1 MLVPGSVIH
10 DEVMSHEPKA
20 AVDVIFVAILSHRP
34 SAEDR
39 SFAIAEIR
47 SADTPQAGVGNL
59 IWALLNTREFIFI
72 Q

>member
-1 MLVPGSVIH
+1 VFLSV
-10 DEVMSHEPKA
+10 
-20 AVDVIFVAILSHRP
+20 LTHRP

-39 SFAIAEIR
+39 QFAVEEIMT
-47 SADTPQAGVGNL
+47 ADDRQTGCGNV